1 MDGSPDRAGWA
12 SALTDAP
19 VRPRARRALPVVLL
33 ALAGLALATAIAA
46 VLESA
51 IVGIADASPVYL
63 LAVVLV
69 GMRAGTGPAIATA
82 VAAFLVYDVL
92 FTEPRLSVVVSDPR
106 EWLDLLLFLSIALVI
121 GRLVALSQE
130 RTAEA
135 EAAAVEARTLYA
147 ISRALATAPDTA
159 EAAADIVGRLREATR
174 SERIWIVGEE
184 GRPDGSAAAAEA
196 LLADSGEGPLPDG
209 SVVTSLQRMP
219 GDEPA
224 RWVRTHDATR
234 RASTGSGASDRYRV
248 ALEIDGRRLGALW
261 ADRARA
267 LGLPDRSETRI
278 LALAADQI
286 ALALRR
292 DGLRRAA
299 MDLEAARHSEALKT
313 ALVDAV
319 SHDLRTPLASIRA
332 TAGGLADPAVIWD
345 DAARR
350 EAAASIDVEAQ
361 RLDRLVRGV
370 LELSRIASGSVHP
383 ELEVH
388 DLASL
393 VETAL
398 ERSRPSLGVRP
409 LTVDLG
415 EATVVVD
422 PVLLDIVL
430 TNLLENVTTH
440 APAPAALRVAIQ
452 EPFDDLVTLTVEDGG
467 PGIPPDELA
476 TIFDRFQRGS
486 TASRRHRSGLGIGLS
501 VVRGLVEAMGGDVL
515 ADRSPLGGLR
525 IRLRV
530 QASLPAPAP
539 KPET

>member
-1 MDGSPDRAGWA
+1 
-12 SALTDAP
+12 
-19 VRPRARRALPVVLL
+19 VVLV
-33 ALAGLALATAIAA
+33 ALAGLAVATAIAG
-46 VLESA
+46 VLESSM
-51 IVGIADASPVYL
+51 VGIADASPVYL
-63 LAVVLV
+63 LPVVLV
-69 GMRAGTGPAIATA
+69 GMRAGMRPAIATA
-82 VAAFLVYDVL
+82 VAAFLLYDVL

-135 EAAAVEARTLYA
+135 EAAAVEARTLFA
-147 ISRALATAPDTA
+147 ISRSLATAADTA
-159 EAAADIVGRLREATR
+159 EAAADIVGRLRDATR
-174 SERIWIVGEE
+174 SQRIWIVSEAG
-184 GRPDGSAAAAEA
+184 GAGGSAAAVEA
-196 LLADSGEGPLPDG
+196 LLADTGHGPLPDG

-224 RWVRTHDATR
+224 RWVRTHDASR
-234 RASTGSGASDRYRV
+234 RASTGSEATDRYRV
-248 ALEIDGRRLGALW
+248 VLEVDGRRLGALW
-261 ADRARA
+261 AERERAR
-267 LGLPDRSETRI
+267 GLPDRSETRVMG
-278 LALAADQI
+278 LAADQI

-299 MDLEAARHSEALKT
+299 MDLEAARRSEALKT

-332 TAGGLADPAVIWD
+332 TAGGLADPHVAWD

-350 EAAASIDVEAQ
+350 EAAARIDVEAQ

-393 VETAL
+393 VEAAL
-398 ERSRPSLGVRP
+398 ERSRASLGVRP
-409 LTVDLG
+409 LTVELG
-415 EATVVVD
+415 EAAVVVD
-422 PVLLDIVL
+422 PVLLDIVV
-430 TNLLENVTTH
+430 TNLLENVASH
-440 APAPAALRVAIQ
+440 APAPAALRLAV
-452 EPFDDLVTLTVEDGG
+452 DDLGDGFVTLVVEDGG
-467 PGIPPDELA
+467 PGIPPAELA

-501 VVRGLVEAMGGDVL
+501 VVRGLVEAMGGDVV

-525 IRLRV
+525 ISLRI
-530 QASLPAPAP
+530 QASLPAPS
-539 KPET
+539 PEPDA